1 MDKVIESPTI
11 PTIQAETET
20 TLSSTSTFGEEFEGG
35 VDTVEGPKGDS
46 DYETNN
52 YIEYDEQLDEFD
64 KSESDRELHHNDD
77 EEELRDLSY
86 FTSDVD
92 EESFESFSK
101 NLKTFRIDEELDLK
115 ALDNSKSNI
124 DPTSKFD
131 IT

>member
-20 TLSSTSTFGEEFEGG
+20 TLSSTSTFGEEVEGG

-52 YIEYDEQLDEFD
+52 YIELDEFD

-101 NLKTFRIDEELDLK
+101 NLKTFRID
-115 ALDNSKSNI
+115 
-124 DPTSKFD
+124 
-131 IT
+131 